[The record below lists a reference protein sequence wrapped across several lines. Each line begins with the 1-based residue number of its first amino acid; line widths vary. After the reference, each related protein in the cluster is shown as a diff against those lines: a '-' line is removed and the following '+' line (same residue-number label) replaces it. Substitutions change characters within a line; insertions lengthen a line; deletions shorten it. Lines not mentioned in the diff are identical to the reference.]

1 MGNLIVIIVVALIL
15 FLACFVAWLIT
26 KNELILFAS
35 GLFYI
40 GIYLT
45 SISHELI
52 TIRKYICEE

>member
-1 MGNLIVIIVVALIL
+1 MNVIL

-52 TIRKYICEE
+52 TIRKYICEEHEES

>member
-1 MGNLIVIIVVALIL
+1 MNVIL

-40 GIYLT
+40 GIYLA
-45 SISHELI
+45 SISHEII
-52 TIRKYICEE
+52 TIRKHICGE